1 VNEIVN
7 DIEKV
12 ELAMM
17 KASATPE
24 PTGGSLGRLF
34 ETRMGIASHALLRR
48 WQERYRP
55 TLEWG
60 RTYLPH
66 HFIRP
71 PSRMHEWLGAQLD
84 AFQLARGLK
93 VNVIGP
99 RGHAK
104 STIATMCYVLR
115 AAVEGWERY
124 IWIVSDTIQQAIL
137 HLENV
142 KWELT
147 DNSRLAEDYPLVV
160 GKGRR
165 WQRHVVELANGVI
178 IEAWSTGQRIRGRRR
193 REHRPTLIVCDDL
206 QNDSHISSA
215 TQREASRRWFHG
227 TLLKA
232 GTKRTNV
239 LNLATALHRDALAM
253 ELLEAPGWT
262 ARRFAAIESWPTN
275 LDLWQQWEEIYTKH
289 SEKLTG

>member
-1 VNEIVN
+1 VNEIEN
-7 DIEKV
+7 DIAKV
-12 ELAMM
+12 ELALM
-17 KASATPE
+17 KSSAMPE

-34 ETRMGIASHALLRR
+34 ETRFGIANHALLRR
-48 WQERYRP
+48 WQEHCRP

-66 HFIRP
+66 HFLRP

-93 VNVIGP
+93 VNVLGP

-115 AAVEGWERY
+115 AAVEGWEPY

-165 WQRHVVELANGVI
+165 WQRHVIELANGVI

-215 TQREASRRWFHG
+215 TQREASHRWFHG

-253 ELLEAPGWT
+253 ELLTAAGWNSQ
-262 ARRFAAIESWPTN
+262 RFAAIQSWPTN
-275 LDLWQQWEEIYTKH
+275 LDLWQQWETIYTSH